1 MLAISI
7 LMAIGGRAVER
18 LVEVLVGEP
27 DRSIRWNIALAIGLA
42 AEAVAGPLTRALRV
56 DTPVDLLAR
65 ALEVAE
71 PLLSPTLLAHF
82 ADLAEKGGPE
92 VRQEVLRA
100 SERWPLAT
108 TYPILRRLIMSPE
121 EGNRSAGIEMATRLK
136 LDQVG
141 ADVGRILKETQ
152 NERLIRVCARYFAA
166 VPNSVVSP
174 VLSRIAERRP
184 RFFGLV
190 KGYSEETIAEVVRA
204 LALQAEKSNNTER

>member
-1 MLAISI
+1 
-7 LMAIGGRAVER
+7 
-18 LVEVLVGEP
+18 
-27 DRSIRWNIALAIGLA
+27 
-42 AEAVAGPLTRALRV
+42 
-56 DTPVDLLAR
+56 
-65 ALEVAE
+65 
-71 PLLSPTLLAHF
+71 
-82 ADLAEKGGPE
+82 
-92 VRQEVLRA
+92 VLRA